1 MSSFSGDLA
10 EHSYWHVPMLK
21 VVSVEARPFLTNEVD
36 TSESK
41 RLAITK
47 DLLQDE
53 VDNLC
58 QLRRE
63 YIMADWRPQSHW
75 QYWTIFAVLLNLD
88 QEGWLRTPGETEV
101 PLNFPDL
108 EPSEMK
114 KVVQTTLACHGYRRD
129 WITKQTRDILPPAA
143 KCPEG
148 EEMSPPQP
156 PPPPSPPQPLSNV
169 EEVSPP
175 SPQPPPPPSSDVE
188 EISPPLHPS
197 PKRSLPNAT
206 LDDGTPAKIRA
217 IEVEQVSPMMPTSSA
232 RLGVQKLRVVTSV
245 TPTKPRSMDAQPMT
259 PTTPTPARPVTPGRR
274 MALAVGKM
282 ARQPMCLNLADDNIE
297 QPIRQH
303 NGHVGT
309 LEEYR
314 ANMRNAAA
322 LIEIGWLRMWL
333 PLGAGGAYRIMAW
346 AERPSEHEV
355 VVRHLGRGPTWGGT
369 DVMSCALDSIII
381 VGMFLSAWHTE
392 IDIASTGVR
401 SSDVQKAWKNAI
413 TYDWT
418 LGKGQA
424 NSHIKTTFERAVKDL
439 VTPGRVLVY
448 GAVWNRCA

>member
-1 MSSFSGDLA
+1 
-10 EHSYWHVPMLK
+10 MLK

-47 DLLQDE
+47 DLSQDE

-88 QEGWLRTPGETEV
+88 QEGWLRTPGEMEV

-129 WITKQTRDILPPAA
+129 WITKRTRDILPPAA
-143 KCPEG
+143 KRPEG

-175 SPQPPPPPSSDVE
+175 SPQPPPPPLSDVE

-197 PKRSLPNAT
+197 PK
-206 LDDGTPAKIRA
+206 
-217 IEVEQVSPMMPTSSA
+217 
-232 RLGVQKLRVVTSV
+232 
-245 TPTKPRSMDAQPMT
+245 
-259 PTTPTPARPVTPGRR
+259 
-274 MALAVGKM
+274 
-282 ARQPMCLNLADDNIE
+282 
-297 QPIRQH
+297 
-303 NGHVGT
+303 
-309 LEEYR
+309 
-314 ANMRNAAA
+314 
-322 LIEIGWLRMWL
+322 
-333 PLGAGGAYRIMAW
+333 
-346 AERPSEHEV
+346 
-355 VVRHLGRGPTWGGT
+355 
-369 DVMSCALDSIII
+369 
-381 VGMFLSAWHTE
+381 
-392 IDIASTGVR
+392 
-401 SSDVQKAWKNAI
+401 
-413 TYDWT
+413 
-418 LGKGQA
+418 
-424 NSHIKTTFERAVKDL
+424 
-439 VTPGRVLVY
+439 
-448 GAVWNRCA
+448 